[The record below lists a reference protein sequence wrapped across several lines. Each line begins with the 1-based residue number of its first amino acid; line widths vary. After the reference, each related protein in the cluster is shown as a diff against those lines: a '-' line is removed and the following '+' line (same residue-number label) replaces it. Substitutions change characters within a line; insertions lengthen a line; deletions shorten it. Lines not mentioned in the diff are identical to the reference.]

1 MRHRVRDDSVT
12 VGGRGKP
19 KFSGKSITNRGE
31 DIRKHDIEHG
41 RYEEQRGSGA
51 SARVVGKS
59 TGRDVSGVAP
69 SKVIDPKMPH
79 LI

>member
-1 MRHRVRDDSVT
+1 MRYRMKDDSVT

-19 KFSGKSITNRGE
+19 KFAGKSVTTRGE
-31 DIRKHDIEHG
+31 DIRKHDIERG
-41 RYEEQRGSGA
+41 RYEEQHGSGA

-69 SKVIDPKMPH
+69 ARVIDPKMPH